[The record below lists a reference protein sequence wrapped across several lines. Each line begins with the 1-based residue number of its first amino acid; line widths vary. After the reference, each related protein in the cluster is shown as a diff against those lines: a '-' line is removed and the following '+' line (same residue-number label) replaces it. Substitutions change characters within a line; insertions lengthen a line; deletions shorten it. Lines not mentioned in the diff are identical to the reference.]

1 MMYEPHLTILNML
14 CEKTKKYL
22 VMSKKCCT
30 FAKNFNNQPKP
41 TNTHA

>member
-30 FAKNFNNQPKP
+30 FASLLHERSKN
-41 TNTHA
+41 